1 MDKTRTK
8 KIKTYRKTKDKKV
21 PVKPRLKTI

>member
-8 KIKTYRKTKDKKV
+8 KIKTYRKAKDKKV
-21 PVKPRLKTI
+21 AVKPRLKTI